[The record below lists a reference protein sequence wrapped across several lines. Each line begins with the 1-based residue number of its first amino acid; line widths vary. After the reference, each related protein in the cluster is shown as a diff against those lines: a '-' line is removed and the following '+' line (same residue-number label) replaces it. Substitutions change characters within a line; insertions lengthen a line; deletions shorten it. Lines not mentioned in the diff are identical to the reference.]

1 MNRRGPKIVKH
12 NPQEV
17 ERIRKEV
24 LTGKCKHPEVA
35 VLTAAELQRMRKE
48 AVIVTH
54 EELVQRRKIA
64 EEQREKQQA
73 LAKAKKER
81 MMKLE
86 DEKKRNA
93 PLRNEFE
100 IEASEKRTALQ
111 NKAQRLL
118 DENLDEVK
126 EMKKLVNYAKVVTVR
141 DKQLGEKRFIRQ
153 KRVEEQKR
161 LDLMME
167 MERLKKIQVAETKER
182 NLHQQKI
189 AGHKVIIEQ
198 MKERELKRLKKK
210 EEQAKE
216 AQAILREMK
225 ALEEEERSKALNKIQ
240 FQKKVMNEIHQAN
253 NIAIEKKQKLKQQ
266 EVEED
271 ERIFKYA
278 VTKAQKEAEYL
289 AEQK

>member
-1 MNRRGPKIVKH
+1 MEK
-12 NPQEV
+12 
-17 ERIRKEV
+17 IRKEV

-54 EELVQRRKIA
+54 DELVQRKKIA

-86 DEKKRNA
+86 EEKKRNA

-100 IEASEKRTALQ
+100 IEEAEKRTALQ
-111 NKAQRLL
+111 KKAQRLL

-141 DKQLGEKRFIRQ
+141 DKQLEEKRFIYD
-153 KRVEEQKR
+153 KRAEEQKR

-167 MERLKKIQVAETKER
+167 MERLKKIKAAEEKER
-182 NLHQQKI
+182 NLQEQKI

-198 MKERELKRLKKK
+198 MKEREIKRLKEK

-225 ALEEEERSKALNKIQ
+225 AVEEDERLKALEKVE
-240 FQKKVMNEIHQAN
+240 FQKKTMNEIQHSN
-253 NIAIEKKQKLKQQ
+253 TIAIEKKHRLKQK

-271 ERIFKYA
+271 EKIYKYA
-278 VTKAQKEAEYL
+278 IAKAQKEAEYL
-289 AEQK
+289 AEQKYYLYF